1 MSFSNKHI
9 DCNILKH
16 EDVTDELN
24 AKLRRLLNDPTKK
37 QIDFQRSL
45 SGTNSSDTDVEN
57 QLDINNQER
66 STKPQLSSSLRPIG
80 IFWDIQNC
88 RVPRGRSAAAVVQVI
103 RNKFV
108 NGYKE
113 AEFIIVCDIYKENK
127 RIIKELNDAQVKLI
141 HVPATYKNA
150 ADEKLKQSIRSFADV
165 HGSSAAIILI
175 SSDIDFAV
183 DLSDVRHKKKLH
195 VILLHN
201 NYSSKELILCAN
213 EHYNFMKLMESL
225 PARTPAKVFERHDLL
240 ISNLPTHKGLRSIEG
255 RLKFLSDNCG
265 GRIIAVNGST
275 AIIRFTSQYSAN
287 RAQKRMNG
295 ENVFNSIIIVTFL
308 NDGKNRRA
316 LGNVNFPS
324 IPYYNEMVCYHNT
337 MYCHPPSLV
346 IGGFF
351 GSWHSIPPP
360 AIMMLPVPMFENR
373 NRHSIN
379 AGFGYNHQYP
389 SASRG
394 HFPNASFGHFP
405 NASFGHFPN
414 YCHGCSGPTCG
425 PPHHWDDFHRVNRTH
440 HASTKWINVPQ
451 NRGNSL
457 SFGEGMKRI
466 YGSRFNHSKNFN
478 TPRFPFYGMPPAG
491 KNSYNGVNNSQ
502 YDWPQRRSPHTG
514 GPNHQQIRS
523 QIILLLRELPV
534 HKLPLFIFH
543 VCIISEDP
551 TTGRFISLHPDHRN
565 TPSPFLKNISEKK
578 QVKLP
583 YCTVATHE
591 NKQPRINKDWA
602 EPSIND
608 NDKLLTIPKR
618 DQTQEKIEIIKQFS
632 NRVIKLLR
640 HAPQCSILLLNN
652 QKLLKCAK
660 GISKVNFSF

>member
-287 RAQKRMNG
+287 
-295 ENVFNSIIIVTFL
+295 S
-308 NDGKNRRA
+308 
-316 LGNVNFPS
+316 
-324 IPYYNEMVCYHNT
+324 
-337 MYCHPPSLV
+337 
-346 IGGFF
+346 
-351 GSWHSIPPP
+351 
-360 AIMMLPVPMFENR
+360 MMLPVPMFENR

-534 HKLPLFIFH
+534 HKLPLFIFREIFKNRFLTNFNISDLYKMKD

-565 TPSPFLKNISEKK
+565 TPSPFLKNISE
-578 QVKLP
+578 VIIIIMIIL
-583 YCTVATHE
+583 YGLMF
-591 NKQPRINKDWA
+591 
-602 EPSIND
+602 D
-608 NDKLLTIPKR
+608 NYD
-618 DQTQEKIEIIKQFS
+618 ES
-632 NRVIKLLR
+632 Y
-640 HAPQCSILLLNN
+640 
-652 QKLLKCAK
+652 
-660 GISKVNFSF
+660 